1 MLATVK
7 AMPLWLVLW
16 LIATIIMLMT
26 RPVLPVDETRYL
38 SVAWEMWHS
47 HQYLVPAINGQPYS
61 HKPPLLFWLINGS
74 WRLFGVSELAARIVA
89 PLFGLGSLLLTAQ
102 MAAVLWPDKPA
113 IRKLA
118 PYLLLGMPVWL
129 LYASLTMF
137 DTLVCFFSLAAWLTI
152 LTWERRSP
160 LRTWGILGLI
170 IGLGL
175 LAKGPVLLLFVVGPL
190 VLAPW
195 WMPNKP
201 YQWRHWYGGSLLA
214 IVFGTLMAALWAL
227 PAAISGGQTYGAAI
241 LYGQTAGRLIQSFAH
256 HRPVYWYALLIP
268 LLLFPWSCWPPVWR
282 RYNQLGMLDYPGRFC
297 LSILVPSLV
306 SLSLVSGKQIHYLM
320 PLLPVFAL
328 LFATAATAT
337 LKDWSKNTA
346 LPLAGFLLLSLLL
359 AVAPLLPS
367 LSNDATILQELSGWS
382 GAIPLGLAAAVL
394 YLLRKQAAPAALLLA
409 TACLVLVASLHLA
422 LSSPA
427 KRLFHPGTITAAL
440 SAIEQQ
446 GLQIAVFPKRF
457 TDQFHFAAALKA
469 PVVPLNNQAE
479 LARWLE
485 ANPQHYSLLFVQAL
499 PGTFLLRQIKWQ
511 RYHSGWLLLA
521 KNEQLSLVY
530 GQDGQSLPPPVP

>member
-175 LAKGPVLLLFVVGPL
+175 LAKGPVLLLFVGGPL
-190 VLAPW
+190 ALAPW

-297 LSILVPSLV
+297 LSILAPSLV

-328 LFATAATAT
+328 LFATAAAAT

-511 RYHSGWLLLA
+511 RYHSGWLLLV
-521 KNEQLSLVY
+521 KNEQLSQVY